1 MNDKKI
7 SVAMAS
13 YNGIK
18 YLGEQLDSIR
28 TQTLKPDEV
37 IICDDCS
44 NDGTFEFCSDYIAK
58 YNLTG
63 WTVYRNNKNLGVL
76 QNFRLALSKCTGD
89 YIFTSDQDDIWM
101 PEKIQVMAQAMNENQ
116 NIMLLVSNYQ
126 AIDSN
131 KQKINAHLKNNTR
144 NDGEIIRLP
153 LKNYWLENV
162 RPGCVMAFR
171 REILE
176 RLKIFDLADKLHD
189 SILWQHAIIIDSLY
203 LINRQ
208 LILYRRHE
216 NNATAAFHPALSLER
231 KIKDLGRD
239 LELYKNFLAH
249 SKELGIN
256 NTNRELL
263 KKKINFLTQRINIL
277 AKKNLF
283 AIKYFVIV
291 NIKFY
296 PTLRNALSDIYA
308 AIFIRN

>member
-18 YLGEQLDSIR
+18 YIGEQLDSIR
-28 TQTLKPDEV
+28 TQTLNPDEV

-44 NDGTFEFCSDYIAK
+44 SDGTFEFCRDYIAK

-63 WTVYRNNKNLGVL
+63 WAVYRNDKNLGVL
-76 QNFRLALSKCTGD
+76 QNFRLAINKCSGD
-89 YIFTSDQDDIWM
+89 YIFTCDQDDIWLSD
-101 PEKIQVMAQAMNENQ
+101 KIQVMTQAMNENN

-131 KQKINAHLKNNTR
+131 KQKINAHLRNIAR

-153 LKNYWLENV
+153 LKSYWLENV

-189 SILWQHAIIIDSLY
+189 SVLWQHAIIIDSLY

-208 LILYRRHE
+208 LILFRRHE
-216 NNATAAFHPALSLER
+216 NNTTAAFHEALSLER
-231 KIKDLGRD
+231 KIKDLRAD
-239 LELYKNFLAH
+239 SELYKNFLAH
-249 SKELGIN
+249 SQELGIN
-256 NTNRELL
+256 NINHELL
-263 KKKINFLTQRINIL
+263 ENKQKFLTQRINIL

-283 AIKYFVIV
+283 AIIYFVIA

-308 AIFIRN
+308 AIFMRN

>member
-18 YLGEQLDSIR
+18 YIGEQLDSIR
-28 TQTLKPDEV
+28 TQTLNPDEV

-44 NDGTFEFCSDYIAK
+44 NDGTFEFCRDYIAK

-63 WTVYRNNKNLGVL
+63 WAVYRNDKNLGVL
-76 QNFRLALSKCTGD
+76 QNFRLAMNKCTGD
-89 YIFTSDQDDIWM
+89 YIFTCDQDDIWL
-101 PEKIQVMAQAMNENQ
+101 PDKIQAMTQAMNENN

-126 AIDSN
+126 AVDSN
-131 KQKINAHLKNNTR
+131 KQKINAHLRNITR

-176 RLKIFDLADKLHD
+176 RLKIFDSADKLHD
-189 SILWQHAIIIDSLY
+189 SVLWQHAVIMDSLY

-208 LILYRRHE
+208 LILFRRHE
-216 NNATAAFHPALSLER
+216 NNTTAAFHEALSLER
-231 KIKDLGRD
+231 KIKDLRAD
-239 LELYKNFLAH
+239 SELYKKFLAH

-256 NTNRELL
+256 NINHELL
-263 KKKINFLTQRINIL
+263 ENKQKFLTQRINIL

-283 AIKYFVIV
+283 AIIYFVIA